1 MYQNQIVSFQIPAIA
16 TNGKTPAGEERGRG
30 GNRERNLI
38 MI

>member
-1 MYQNQIVSFQIPAIA
+1 MYQNQIIFFQIPTIA
-16 TNGKTPAGEERGRG
+16 TNGKTPAREERGRG